1 VMKLVHFLRL
11 FASDMLE
18 VGNLATVTE
27 SQTHFGLWCVV
38 SAPLQLS
45 FDMRD
50 NGRLDSV
57 W

>member
-1 VMKLVHFLRL
+1 MKLVHFLRL